1 MPLKL
6 ILVKFDFD
14 WGNILI
20 LTDFEH
26 LILDLFWS
34 KIKGFGQKY
43 RVTALDYGVYFTDK
57 GFSSPETKWIMPH
70 PCTIQPSQFRKMGW
84 LQ

>member
-1 MPLKL
+1 MKFKAKCVKMEFFSLVIRSINRKLAMPLKL

-43 RVTALDYGVYFTDK
+43 RVTA
-57 GFSSPETKWIMPH
+57 
-70 PCTIQPSQFRKMGW
+70 
-84 LQ
+84 

>member
-43 RVTALDYGVYFTDK
+43 RVTA
-57 GFSSPETKWIMPH
+57 
-70 PCTIQPSQFRKMGW
+70 
-84 LQ
+84 